1 MAYLEMPIRSDV
13 PAYFFQIALE
23 KVFYKFD
30 FNWNERG
37 NYWVMSILDQLDNQI
52 ISGIKLV
59 TGIDILE
66 KYKINGLPLGSFFI
80 LDTTGKNTD
89 PDKDNFGVTHFLIYR
104 ESTTV
109 D

>member
-1 MAYLEMPIRSDV
+1 MAYLEMPIRSDI

-23 KVFYKFD
+23 KVFYNFD
-30 FNWNERG
+30 FNWNDRG
-37 NYWVMSILDQLDNQI
+37 QYWVMSISDQQEVAI

-66 KYKINGLPLGSFFI
+66 KYKKVGMPLGSFFI

-89 PDKDNFGVTHFLIYR
+89 PNKDNFGVTHFLIYR

>member
-1 MAYLEMPIRSDV
+1 MAYLEMPVRSDS

-23 KVFYKFD
+23 KVFYNFD

-37 NYWVMSILDQLDNQI
+37 NYWVMSIADQSQNPL

-59 TGIDILE
+59 SGIDLLE
-66 KYKINGLPLGSFFI
+66 KYKIEGLPTGSFFI

-89 PDKDNFGVTHFLIYR
+89 PNKDNFAVTHFLIYR
-104 ESTTV
+104 ESTTG